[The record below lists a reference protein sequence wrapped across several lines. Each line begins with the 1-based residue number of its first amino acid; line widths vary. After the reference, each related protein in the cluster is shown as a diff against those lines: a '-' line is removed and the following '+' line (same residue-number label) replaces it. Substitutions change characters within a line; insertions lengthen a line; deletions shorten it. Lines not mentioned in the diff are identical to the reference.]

1 MKALLTVVG
10 LSIIGLTIL
19 VTYGLC
25 SAFGLF
31 FGPTHNAIPFLFLR
45 IDLLF
50 SLIWKITILN
60 NFENSSHRRKNLE
73 PFEKW
78 GYFQSFWLFW
88 PLFDQILHII
98 GNEQIKLE
106 YHSCLWH
113 KTTKQPILF
122 SFYEFFSVCAVEK
135 ENNLYIGPKLKE
147 DWTNEK
153 FNLFFNC

>member
-1 MKALLTVVG
+1 MFPAPTLVSDIPDWLPTQCYPAMLLFDLKTK
-10 LSIIGLTIL
+10 LIR
-19 VTYGLC
+19 
-25 SAFGLF
+25 F
-31 FGPTHNAIPFLFLR
+31 R

-60 NFENSSHRRKNLE
+60 NFENSSHRRKNLQ
-73 PFEKW
+73 PFKKW

-88 PLFDQILHII
+88 PLFDQILHSI
-98 GNEQIKLE
+98 GNEQIKVE

-113 KTTKQPILF
+113 KTTKQPILL

-135 ENNLYIGPKLKE
+135 ENNLYIGPKLKK

-153 FNLFFNC
+153 FILFLLKHMFFG